1 MKITILTLL
10 FCVGISVAD
19 TTAVTSTDSV
29 QGTAAAVAT
38 SVIDHAINKNVSFA
52 GVTLGQTYTQEALT
66 TWGSVGIPLPAKKL
80 FMSKEIEITN
90 ATEIYGRILLK
101 CGTLYPFKKLQTVSI
116 DSVKGKCFEVSGKL
130 FQQFENKAGI
140 YHSDDFYFYLST
152 NSAPPE
158 AVSGW
163 VYADSVFSYRTA
175 MGEKK
180 SLIHLK
186 EHLLF
191 IERSLF

>member
-1 MKITILTLL
+1 MKNTIWTLL
-10 FCVGISVAD
+10 FFIGIAVAD
-19 TTAVTSTDSV
+19 TAIVPVTDSV
-29 QGTAAAVAT
+29 QSSAPTEAT
-38 SVIDHAINKNVSFA
+38 SVIDHVINNNIPFA
-52 GVTLGQTYTQEALT
+52 GVALSQTYAQEVLT
-66 TWGSVGIPLPAKKL
+66 TWESVGIPLPAKKL

-101 CGTLYPFKKLQTVSI
+101 CGTIHPFEKLQTLSI

-130 FQQFENKAGI
+130 FQQFEDKAGI
-140 YHSDDFYFYLST
+140 YHSNDFYFYLST

-175 MGEKK
+175 MGEEK

-191 IERSLF
+191 IERGLF